1 MITVSDS
8 VICRK
13 AVEKFGIDIQQIV
26 AMEELGELIQ
36 AISKIARWECNQSED
51 VEILLEYID
60 NLAEEIADVEIML
73 EQLKQCHGCHIQV
86 GDYKQKMDLRQQCGN
101 VLMDFLWKEFIN

>member
-1 MITVSDS
+1 MTISDS

-13 AVEKFGIDIQQIV
+13 AVETFGVDIQQIV

-36 AISKIARWECNQSED
+36 AISKIARWECSQSED
-51 VEILLEYID
+51 LETLFKYID
-60 NLAEEIADVEIML
+60 NLSEEIADVEIIL

-86 GDYKQKMDLRQQCGN
+86 NDHKRKKLDKLKSMVEG
-101 VLMDFLWKEFIN
+101 

>member
-1 MITVSDS
+1 MMTISDS

-13 AVEKFGIDIQQIV
+13 AVETFGVDIQQIV

-36 AISKIARWECNQSED
+36 AISKIARWECSQSED
-51 VEILLEYID
+51 LETLFKYID
-60 NLAEEIADVEIML
+60 NLSEEIADVEIIL

-86 GDYKQKMDLRQQCGN
+86 NDHKRKKLDKLKSMVEG
-101 VLMDFLWKEFIN
+101 

>member
-1 MITVSDS
+1 MITTSDS

-13 AVEKFGIDIQQIV
+13 AVEKFGVDIQQIV

-51 VEILLEYID
+51 LETLFNYID

-86 GDYKQKMDLRQQCGN
+86 NDHKRKKLEKIKSMVEGVR
-101 VLMDFLWKEFIN
+101 V

>member
-1 MITVSDS
+1 MMTISDS

-13 AVEKFGIDIQQIV
+13 AVETFGVDLQQMV

-36 AISKIARWECNQSED
+36 AISKIARWECSQST
-51 VEILLEYID
+51 LSEYID

-73 EQLKQCHGCHIQV
+73 EQLKQCYGCHIQANDHKRRKLDKLKSMV
-86 GDYKQKMDLRQQCGN
+86 EG
-101 VLMDFLWKEFIN
+101 

>member
-1 MITVSDS
+1 MTISDS

-13 AVEKFGIDIQQIV
+13 AVETFGVDMQQIV

-36 AISKIARWECNQSED
+36 AISKIARWECSQSED
-51 VEILLEYID
+51 LETLFKYID
-60 NLAEEIADVEIML
+60 NLSEEIADVEIIL

-86 GDYKQKMDLRQQCGN
+86 NDHKRKKLDKLKSMVEGVR
-101 VLMDFLWKEFIN
+101 V

>member
-1 MITVSDS
+1 MITSSES

-36 AISKIARWECNQSED
+36 AISKIARWECNQLED
-51 VEILLEYID
+51 VETLSDYID
-60 NLAEEIADVEIML
+60 NLAEEMADVEIML
-73 EQLKQCHGCHIQV
+73 EQLKQCYGCHIQAD
-86 GDYKQKMDLRQQCGN
+86 DYKRRKIEKLKSL
-101 VLMDFLWKEFIN
+101 VE

>member
-1 MITVSDS
+1 MMTISDS
-8 VICRK
+8 EICRK

-36 AISKIARWECNQSED
+36 AISKIAGWECSQSED
-51 VEILLEYID
+51 LEILLEYID

-73 EQLKQCHGCHIQV
+73 EQLKQCHGCHIQAD
-86 GDYKQKMDLRQQCGN
+86 DYKRRKIEKLKS
-101 VLMDFLWKEFIN
+101 LIE

>member
-1 MITVSDS
+1 MITTSDS

-13 AVEKFGIDIQQIV
+13 AVEKFGVDIQQIV

-51 VEILLEYID
+51 LETLFNYID

-86 GDYKQKMDLRQQCGN
+86 NDHKRKKLEKIKSMVEG
-101 VLMDFLWKEFIN
+101 

>member
-13 AVEKFGIDIQQIV
+13 VVEKFGIDIQQIV

-51 VEILLEYID
+51 IETLSEYID
-60 NLAEEIADVEIML
+60 NLIEEIADVEIML
-73 EQLKQCHGCHIQV
+73 EQLKQYHRCHIQV
-86 GDYKQKMDLRQQCGN
+86 EEYKRRKLEKLKSMI
-101 VLMDFLWKEFIN
+101 EEE

>member
-1 MITVSDS
+1 MMTTSDS

-13 AVEKFGIDIQQIV
+13 AVEKFGVDIQQIV

-51 VEILLEYID
+51 LETLFNYID
-60 NLAEEIADVEIML
+60 YLAEEIADVEIML

-86 GDYKQKMDLRQQCGN
+86 NDHKRKKLDKLKSMVEGVR
-101 VLMDFLWKEFIN
+101 V

>member
-1 MITVSDS
+1 MTISDS

-13 AVEKFGIDIQQIV
+13 AVETFGVDLQQMV

-36 AISKIARWECNQSED
+36 AISKIARWECSQSED
-51 VEILLEYID
+51 LEILLEYID

-86 GDYKQKMDLRQQCGN
+86 NDHKRKKLDKLKSMVEG
-101 VLMDFLWKEFIN
+101 

>member
-1 MITVSDS
+1 MITSSDS

-36 AISKIARWECNQSED
+36 AISKIARWECNQLED
-51 VEILLEYID
+51 VETLSDYID

-73 EQLKQCHGCHIQV
+73 EQLKQSYGCHIQAD
-86 GDYKQKMDLRQQCGN
+86 DYKRRKIEKLKS
-101 VLMDFLWKEFIN
+101 LIE

>member
-1 MITVSDS
+1 MITSSDS

-36 AISKIARWECNQSED
+36 AISKIARWECNQLED
-51 VEILLEYID
+51 VETLSDYID
-60 NLAEEIADVEIML
+60 NLSEEIADVEIML
-73 EQLKQCHGCHIQV
+73 EQLKQCYGCHIQAD
-86 GDYKQKMDLRQQCGN
+86 DYKRRKIEKLKSL
-101 VLMDFLWKEFIN
+101 VE

>member
-1 MITVSDS
+1 MMTSSDS

-13 AVEKFGIDIQQIV
+13 AVETFGVEIQQIV

-36 AISKIARWECNQSED
+36 AISKIARWECSQSED
-51 VEILLEYID
+51 LEILLEYID

-86 GDYKQKMDLRQQCGN
+86 NDHKRKKLDKLKSMVEG
-101 VLMDFLWKEFIN
+101 

>member
-36 AISKIARWECNQSED
+36 AISKIARWECSQST
-51 VEILLEYID
+51 LSEYID

-73 EQLKQCHGCHIQV
+73 EQLKQCYGCHIQANDHKRRKLDKLKSMV
-86 GDYKQKMDLRQQCGN
+86 EG
-101 VLMDFLWKEFIN
+101 

>member
-1 MITVSDS
+1 MNQYDS

-13 AVEKFGIDIQQIV
+13 AVETFGVEIQQIV

-36 AISKIARWECNQSED
+36 AISKIARWEYSQSED
-51 VEILLEYID
+51 LEILLEYID
-60 NLAEEIADVEIML
+60 NLAEEIADVEIIL

-86 GDYKQKMDLRQQCGN
+86 NDHKRKKLDKLKSMVEGVR
-101 VLMDFLWKEFIN
+101 V

>member
-13 AVEKFGIDIQQIV
+13 VVEKFGIDIQQIV

-73 EQLKQCHGCHIQV
+73 EQLKQCYGCHIQAD
-86 GDYKQKMDLRQQCGN
+86 DYKRRKLEKLKSMVEG
-101 VLMDFLWKEFIN
+101 

>member
-1 MITVSDS
+1 MTTSDS

-36 AISKIARWECNQSED
+36 AISKIARWECSQST
-51 VEILLEYID
+51 LSEYID

-73 EQLKQCHGCHIQV
+73 EQLKQCYGCHIQANDHKRRKLDKLKSMV
-86 GDYKQKMDLRQQCGN
+86 EG
-101 VLMDFLWKEFIN
+101 

>member
-1 MITVSDS
+1 MMTTSDS

-13 AVEKFGIDIQQIV
+13 AVETFGVDLQQMV

-36 AISKIARWECNQSED
+36 AISKIARWECSQST
-51 VEILLEYID
+51 LSEYID

-73 EQLKQCHGCHIQV
+73 EQLKQCYGCHIQANDHKRRKLDKLKSMV
-86 GDYKQKMDLRQQCGN
+86 EG
-101 VLMDFLWKEFIN
+101 

>member
-1 MITVSDS
+1 MNQYDS

-36 AISKIARWECNQSED
+36 AISKIARWECSLETLSEC
-51 VEILLEYID
+51 ID

-73 EQLKQCHGCHIQV
+73 EQLKQCYGCHIQANDHKRRKLDKLKSMV
-86 GDYKQKMDLRQQCGN
+86 EG
-101 VLMDFLWKEFIN
+101 

>member
-26 AMEELGELIQ
+26 AVEELGELIQ
-36 AISKIARWECNQSED
+36 AISKIARWECSQST
-51 VEILLEYID
+51 LSEYID

-73 EQLKQCHGCHIQV
+73 EQLKQCYGCHIQANDHKRRKLDKLKSMIE
-86 GDYKQKMDLRQQCGN
+86 G
-101 VLMDFLWKEFIN
+101 

>member
-1 MITVSDS
+1 MTTSDS

-13 AVEKFGIDIQQIV
+13 AVETFGVDLQQMV

-36 AISKIARWECNQSED
+36 AISKIARWECSQST
-51 VEILLEYID
+51 LSEYID

-73 EQLKQCHGCHIQV
+73 EQLKQCYGCHIQTN
-86 GDYKQKMDLRQQCGN
+86 DYKRRKLEKLKSMVEGVR
-101 VLMDFLWKEFIN
+101 V

>member
-13 AVEKFGIDIQQIV
+13 VVEKFGIDIQQIV

-51 VEILLEYID
+51 VETLLEYID

-73 EQLKQCHGCHIQV
+73 EQLKQCYGCHIQAD
-86 GDYKQKMDLRQQCGN
+86 DYKRRKLEKLKSMIEG
-101 VLMDFLWKEFIN
+101 

>member
-1 MITVSDS
+1 MTISDS

-13 AVEKFGIDIQQIV
+13 AVETFGVDMQQIV

-36 AISKIARWECNQSED
+36 AISKIARWECSQSED
-51 VEILLEYID
+51 LETLFKYID
-60 NLAEEIADVEIML
+60 NLSEEIADVEIIL

-86 GDYKQKMDLRQQCGN
+86 NDHKRKKLDKLKSMVEG
-101 VLMDFLWKEFIN
+101 

>member
-13 AVEKFGIDIQQIV
+13 VVEKFGIDIQQIV

-51 VEILLEYID
+51 VETLLEYID

-73 EQLKQCHGCHIQV
+73 EQLKQCYGCHIQAD
-86 GDYKQKMDLRQQCGN
+86 DYKRRKLEKLKSMLEG
-101 VLMDFLWKEFIN
+101 

>member
-1 MITVSDS
+1 MITSSDS

-36 AISKIARWECNQSED
+36 AISKIARWECNQLED
-51 VEILLEYID
+51 VETLSDYID

-73 EQLKQCHGCHIQV
+73 EQLKQCYGCHIQAD
-86 GDYKQKMDLRQQCGN
+86 DYKRRKIEKLKSL
-101 VLMDFLWKEFIN
+101 VE

>member
-1 MITVSDS
+1 MMTISDS

-13 AVEKFGIDIQQIV
+13 AVETFGVDMQQIV

-36 AISKIARWECNQSED
+36 AISKIARWECSQSED
-51 VEILLEYID
+51 LETLFKYID
-60 NLAEEIADVEIML
+60 NLSEEIADVEIIL

-86 GDYKQKMDLRQQCGN
+86 NDHKRKKLDKLKSMVEGVR
-101 VLMDFLWKEFIN
+101 V

>member
-1 MITVSDS
+1 MTTSDS

-13 AVEKFGIDIQQIV
+13 AVETFGVDLQQMV

-36 AISKIARWECNQSED
+36 AISKIARWECSQST
-51 VEILLEYID
+51 LSEYID

-73 EQLKQCHGCHIQV
+73 EQLKQCYGCHIQANDHKRRKLDKLKSMV
-86 GDYKQKMDLRQQCGN
+86 EG
-101 VLMDFLWKEFIN
+101 

>member
-1 MITVSDS
+1 MITSSDS

-36 AISKIARWECNQSED
+36 AISKIARWECNQLED
-51 VEILLEYID
+51 VETLSGYID

-73 EQLKQCHGCHIQV
+73 EQLKQSYGCHIQAD
-86 GDYKQKMDLRQQCGN
+86 DYKRRKIEKLKSL
-101 VLMDFLWKEFIN
+101 VE

>member
-1 MITVSDS
+1 MTISDS

-13 AVEKFGIDIQQIV
+13 AVETFGVDMQQIV

-36 AISKIARWECNQSED
+36 AISKIARWEYSQSED
-51 VEILLEYID
+51 LEILLEYID
-60 NLAEEIADVEIML
+60 NLAEEIADVEIIL

-86 GDYKQKMDLRQQCGN
+86 NDHKRKKLDKLKSMVEGVR
-101 VLMDFLWKEFIN
+101 V

>member
-51 VEILLEYID
+51 IETLLEYID

-86 GDYKQKMDLRQQCGN
+86 GDYKRRKLEKLKSMVEG
-101 VLMDFLWKEFIN
+101 

>member
-1 MITVSDS
+1 MMTTSDS

-13 AVEKFGIDIQQIV
+13 AVEKFGVDIQQIV

-51 VEILLEYID
+51 LETLFNYID
-60 NLAEEIADVEIML
+60 YLAEEIADVEIIL

-86 GDYKQKMDLRQQCGN
+86 NDHKRKKLDKLKSMVEGVR
-101 VLMDFLWKEFIN
+101 V

>member
-1 MITVSDS
+1 MMTTSDS

-13 AVEKFGIDIQQIV
+13 AVETFGVEIQQIV

-36 AISKIARWECNQSED
+36 AISKIARWECSQSED
-51 VEILLEYID
+51 LETLFKYID
-60 NLAEEIADVEIML
+60 NLSEEIADVEIIL

-86 GDYKQKMDLRQQCGN
+86 NDHKRKKLDKLKSMVEGVR
-101 VLMDFLWKEFIN
+101 V